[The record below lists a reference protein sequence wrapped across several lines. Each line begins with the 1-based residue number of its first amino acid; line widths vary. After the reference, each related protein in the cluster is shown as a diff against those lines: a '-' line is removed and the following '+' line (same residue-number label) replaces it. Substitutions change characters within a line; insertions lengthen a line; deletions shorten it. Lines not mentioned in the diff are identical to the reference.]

1 MIAAPL
7 LRLLVVILTPAN
19 FLFTQWKRLLS
30 KVFRTAQGDGITEE
44 ELVGMV
50 DQAENEGGLDQH
62 ESDLIRNAIE
72 FNDLEVSEILTPRVD
87 LVAVSDTATMDRAN
101 VLGIV
106 TETGGATSH
115 SAIIAKSWGIPAVL
129 GVAANPGI
137 GSPCQIETAERADF
151 LRQCVFGKEFF
162 SQSVQ
167 I

>member
-1 MIAAPL
+1 MA
-7 LRLLVVILTPAN
+7 
-19 FLFTQWKRLLS
+19 
-30 KVFRTAQGDGITEE
+30 
-44 ELVGMV
+44 
-50 DQAENEGGLDQH
+50 
-62 ESDLIRNAIE
+62 
-72 FNDLEVSEILTPRVD
+72 EILTVTDLRRVYGKGAAATRALD
-87 LVAVSDTATMDRAN
+87 GVSLSLEAGEFVGVMGPSGSGKTTLAKC

-167 I
+167 V